1 MPQAVEDCR
10 RRLMADPDFKP
21 RKGSTK
27 EEAAWAVCMSTV
39 GKGKSMEDAYE
50 LIRKER
56 KSYSIPSSVK
66 AEAKRGLAWRKE
78 FGRGGTS
85 VGLNTARTLAND
97 ASVGEAKIRH
107 IAKYFPRHESDKS
120 GKGWKRGDEGYPSNG
135 RIAWALWGGEAGK
148 AWSSEKVRVLNREEK
163 NMTLRNML
171 FKGRGAVEDQIK
183 HLRDMLRND
192 FSPKLKEMLRDE
204 IRRLEAKL
212 SNMDKGYGDKEKKK
226 CPNCGYKE

>member
-10 RRLMADPDFKP
+10 KRLMADPDFKP
-21 RKGSTK
+21 RKGQTK
-27 EEAAWAVCMSTV
+27 EEAAWAVCMATV
-39 GKGKSMEDAYE
+39 GKKS
-50 LIRKER
+50 IKKQ

-97 ASVGEAKIRH
+97 TSVGEEKIRH

-120 GKGWKRGDEGYPSNG
+120 GKGWKKGDEGYPSNG

-148 AWSSEKVRVLNREEK
+148 SWSSEKVRVLNREEK

-192 FSPKLKEMLRDE
+192 FSPKLKEMLREE

-212 SNMDKGYGDKEKKK
+212 SNMDKGYGDKKKK
-226 CPNCGYKE
+226 CPNCGHMEE